1 MVDELIRKNRS
12 FRRFHE
18 EEPVDVETLRELVN
32 LARLSASA
40 GNMQPLKYILVNE
53 TERTAEVFEHLRW
66 AAYLKDWPGPGEGHR
81 PPAYIVVLGDTG
93 ITRNFH
99 CDHGIAA
106 QSILLGAVDRGLG
119 GCIIGS
125 IDREGLMETLSI
137 DKRYEVL
144 LVIAIGRPKEVVVLT
159 EADGNIKYW
168 RDEKGMHHVPKR
180 PLKEVILNWEAQS
193 EQNRNRVRLEIS
205 ASARPVMY

>member
-18 EEPVDVETLRELVN
+18 EQQVETETLRELVN

-53 TERTAEVFEHLRW
+53 PERATEVFEHLRW
-66 AAYLKDWPGPGEGHR
+66 AAYLKDWPGPREGHR
-81 PPAYIVVLGDTG
+81 PPAYIVVMGDTS

-125 IDREGLMETLSI
+125 IDRKGLMEALSV

-144 LVIAIGRPKEVVVLT
+144 LVIAIGHPKEVVVLT
-159 EADGNIKYW
+159 EAKGDIKYW
-168 RDEKGMHHVPKR
+168 RDEKGMHHVPKC
-180 PLKEVILNWEAQS
+180 PLKEIILNWDAQS
-193 EQNRNRVRLEIS
+193 EQRRKRRRQEIVD
-205 ASARPVMY
+205 SARPVMY